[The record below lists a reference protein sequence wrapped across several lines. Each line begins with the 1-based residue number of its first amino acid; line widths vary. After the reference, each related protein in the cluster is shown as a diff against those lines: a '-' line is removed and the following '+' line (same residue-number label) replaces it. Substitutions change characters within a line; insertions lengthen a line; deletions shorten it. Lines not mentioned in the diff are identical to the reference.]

1 MMTYMNY
8 ESQIGGDT
16 TGAEHTA
23 AERIDAALAELR
35 RLGRPHRP
43 GFERRGGRG
52 RNHDGHRNHEGH
64 REHEASRAH
73 RAGFRMAGLAR
84 HRMLSVLAERPGLG
98 VTDLAA
104 AIGVDQ
110 PRASRLVQD
119 ATDAGLIIRKPDP
132 RDGRR
137 SVVELSAAGRDHL
150 TRAVA
155 ERLAV
160 VEAGLTGFS
169 AADTAA
175 LANLLERFV
184 AGLRDDSAPPNPS
197 AAEG

>member
-8 ESQIGGDT
+8 ESQIGD
-16 TGAEHTA
+16 GAADVERTA
-23 AERIDAALAELR
+23 VERIDAALAELR
-35 RLGRPHRP
+35 RLRRPHRP
-43 GFERRGGRG
+43 RFDGRGGRG
-52 RNHDGHRNHEGH
+52 RNHDGHH
-64 REHEASRAH
+64 EHEASRAH

-119 ATDAGLIIRKPDP
+119 ATDAGFIIRKPDP

-150 TRAVA
+150 TRAVG
-155 ERLAV
+155 ERRAI
-160 VEAGLTGFS
+160 VESGLTGFS